1 MPKKQS
7 SRPDTADDDAR
18 FELNLMQAF
27 KKTQVAAHFREAL
40 APLIAPL
47 SHALNQNT
55 TEVASLRAQL
65 AERDETIQ
73 QLQDKVQDLEI
84 KIDDLEQ
91 HGRKGSIRVFG
102 LPEDSPGSLD
112 DKLLTL
118 FNDNMEV
125 VPPLCLSDI
134 EVAHR
139 LGKEPKHG
147 PAQMPS
153 APQGDEAETQQPRAA
168 AQSSQPPEMPPV
180 KPRSIIVK

>member
-1 MPKKQS
+1 M
-7 SRPDTADDDAR
+7 
-18 FELNLMQAF
+18 
-27 KKTQVAAHFREAL
+27 
-40 APLIAPL
+40 
-47 SHALNQNT
+47 
-55 TEVASLRAQL
+55 ASLRAQL

-118 FNDNMEV
+118 FNDNIEV